1 MKKIEVLNNGN
12 VRVTIPIALR
22 NCAGRKK
29 IITSDTPAGGGES
42 LPTTIARA
50 FRWQRY
56 IDEGKFKNAADLAK
70 AIGIDQGVV
79 SWTLRLTLLAPGI
92 IHRILNNDTPSGLT
106 ITRLREALPELWE
119 EQWKFFGESRA

>member
-1 MKKIEVLNNGN
+1 MKKIEILENGN

-42 LPTTIARA
+42 LSTTIARA

-70 AIGIDQGVV
+70 AIGIAQGVV
-79 SWTLRLTLLAPGI
+79 SWTLRLTLLAPEI
-92 IHRILNNDTPSGLT
+92 IHRVLNNNTPPGLT
-106 ITRLREALPELWE
+106 ITRLREAIPDLWD
-119 EQWKFFGESRA
+119 EQLDFFEK